1 MEGIGITFLDPPYPK
16 IGDGRIYSLFLREH
30 SLLSPFPNCICSG
43 LNPRLVETG
52 RWGVY
57 KGDIVLFPS
66 FHCSDPTRSPSPRPD
81 QILVQKWTTLVQKS
95 ICFLALS
102 TCFFYQRGPLLDQVG
117 SGLRA
122 SIQHLSNER
131 PKDRANSRTRSATR

>member
-1 MEGIGITFLDPPYPK
+1 MNHSYGVMGMEGIEITFLDPPYPK
-16 IGDGRIYSLFLREH
+16 IGGGRIYSLFLREH

-57 KGDIVLFPS
+57 KGDIVLLPS

-102 TCFFYQRGPLLDQVG
+102 TCFFLPERPTFGPG
-117 SGLRA
+117 RFWFKGLNTA
-122 SIQHLSNER
+122 SIKRETKR
-131 PKDRANSRTRSATR
+131 